1 MDFQPKLRSFG
12 GKGASPVPVKV
23 GVRRNISTPG
33 DAMQSGIHSDL
44 RTSSAHKSAVSGV
57 LHLKKESAGHRGN
70 PTAFSVSKH
79 AFKAPKGSK

>member
-1 MDFQPKLRSFG
+1 MEPGIKSVQ
-12 GKGASPVPVKV
+12 ASITPVKIPGAKRIV
-23 GVRRNISTPG
+23 TTPG

-70 PTAFSVSKH
+70 PTAYPTGAK
-79 AFKAPKGSK
+79 AFKKAKKVK

>member
-1 MDFQPKLRSFG
+1 MDL
-12 GKGASPVPVKV
+12 GKTPSAPITPVKIP
-23 GVRRNISTPG
+23 GARRIVTTPG

-70 PTAFSVSKH
+70 PTAYPTGKK
-79 AFKAPKGSK
+79 AFKKKVK